1 MTGRKI
7 RRIKENVAGYLFC
20 LPGILLFL
28 AVGLYSVGFSIFLS
42 FYNWSGVDFRG
53 TARFVGFDNFR
64 HFLFKGSPIQTDVF
78 FNGLLNNLKVGIFVV
93 LFVIPIAM
101 VLAYVVTNTKRST
114 VYRTLYFIPMVASS
128 VGVFYVWQGLFGA
141 KGFVNAMLRAI
152 GLDFLVVS
160 NGFFGDPRTA
170 LTGVIIT
177 CIWGAIP
184 MALIL
189 YYAGLSNID
198 ETLYEAAAID
208 GSGKFH
214 TLLHITWPLLKPMT
228 VIIVIQ
234 QFNGAFQM
242 FENVWVLTGGGPGGA
257 TNVVGTLIFT
267 KAFQDN
273 AYGMASAMG
282 WSVFLVTLVLSVV
295 SLRSLRS
302 ND

>member
-1 MTGRKI
+1 MSSKRSRKL
-7 RRIKENVAGYLFC
+7 KENIAGYLFC
-20 LPGILLFL
+20 LPGIALFL
-28 AVGLYSVGFSIFLS
+28 TVGLYSVGFSIFLS
-42 FYNWSGVDFRG
+42 FYNWSGVDFKG
-53 TARFVGFDNFR
+53 TSRFVGLDNFK
-64 HFLFKGSPIQTDVF
+64 HFLFKGSPIQTNVF
-78 FNGLLNNLKVGIFVV
+78 YSGLLNNMKIGFFVV

-101 VLAYVVTNTKRST
+101 VLAYVVTRTKRSG

-141 KGFVNAMLRAI
+141 KGFINALFSAL
-152 GLDFLVVS
+152 GLDMLVVS
-160 NGFFGDPRTA
+160 NGLFGDPRTA

-177 CIWGAIP
+177 CVWGAIP
-184 MALIL
+184 TALIL

-208 GSGKFH
+208 GANKYQ
-214 TLLHITWPLLKPMT
+214 TLLRITWPLLKPMT
-228 VIIVIQ
+228 MIIVIQ
-234 QFNGAFQM
+234 QLNGSFQM
-242 FENVWVLTGGGPGGA
+242 FENIWVLTGGGPGGA

-282 WSVFLVTLVLSVV
+282 WSVFLVTLMLSII
-295 SLRSLRS
+295 SIRGLKN